1 MGLDHEVQAVR
12 MTAPGVPGR
21 HFIQVAFVVEDLDAA
36 CMGWIDTTGIGP
48 FLKAPN
54 IVLQEYDYRGRK
66 SSGLEFS
73 VALAQSGGVQIELI
87 EQHGDAPSAYR
98 DTIAAGGQGFH
109 HLAIYTDD
117 YDRVLDDYLARGFAT
132 AVGGTFG
139 SMRFAYVDTSAVIG
153 CMVEI
158 IEEDPMQTDFFRR
171 VAAAAEA
178 WDGLTDP
185 IRPAFPAPLS
195 AESSKE

>member
-1 MGLDHEVQAVR
+1 MR
-12 MTAPGVPGR
+12 
-21 HFIQVAFVVEDLDAA
+21 
-36 CMGWIDTTGIGP
+36 WIGATGIGP

-54 IVLQEYDYRGRK
+54 IVLQEYDYRGRQL
-66 SSGLEFS
+66 SGLEFS

-98 DTIAAGGQGFH
+98 DTIAAGTQGFH

-117 YDRVLDDYLARGFAT
+117 YDRVLGDYRDRGFAI
-132 AVGGTFG
+132 AVDGTFG
-139 SMRFAYVDTSAVIG
+139 AMRFAYVDTSVAIG

-171 VAAAAEA
+171 VAAATET

-195 AESSKE
+195 AGSSKE